1 MSTPLSDVLGLIESA
16 PRRHPFLLMGI
27 GGHGGAGKSTLARA
41 VARAGAEAGAEN
53 GPVVQIVATDSFW
66 SGTQFD
72 LSRLRHQVLDELLAG
87 VRASYEQW
95 DWSAAQMAGTRII
108 EPTGVVIVEGVCAL
122 HQMFRDDLDV
132 RIWVDAP
139 YDDRLAR
146 AVARDGEHKRSTW
159 TDVWMPSEDNY
170 VDRDKPQA
178 CAHLIV
184 DGTKPL

>member
-1 MSTPLSDVLGLIESA
+1 MSSPLSDVLGLIERA
-16 PRRHPFLLMGI
+16 PSRHPFLLMGI

-41 VARAGAEAGAEN
+41 IARALADG
-53 GPVVQIVATDSFW
+53 GPAVQIVATDSFW

-72 LSRLRHQVLDELLAG
+72 LSRLRHQVLDVLLTG
-87 VRASYEQW
+87 VCATYEEW
-95 DWSAAQMAGTRII
+95 DWSAAQMAGPRII

-146 AVARDGEHKRSTW
+146 GVARDGEDKRSTW
-159 TDVWMPSEDNY
+159 TDIWMPSEDSY
-170 VDRDKPQA
+170 VARDNPQA